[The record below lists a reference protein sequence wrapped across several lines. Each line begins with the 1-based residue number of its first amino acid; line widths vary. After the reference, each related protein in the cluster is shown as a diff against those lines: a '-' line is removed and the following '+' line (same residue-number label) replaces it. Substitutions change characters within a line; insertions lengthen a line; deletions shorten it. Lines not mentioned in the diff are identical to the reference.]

1 MYKFGNGLTY
11 ERKES
16 MYILSDTEEILV
28 LIVGLSLVIGLL
40 IKSYRDYK
48 SMTNEYNIKMRK
60 KEKDEKYVKN
70 LIKEINAKN
79 ELLKKTAEL
88 KKKKKSNK

>member
-1 MYKFGNGLTY
+1 
-11 ERKES
+11 

-60 KEKDEKYVKN
+60 KENDEKYVKN
-70 LIKEINAKN
+70 LIKKN
-79 ELLKKTAEL
+79 
-88 KKKKKSNK
+88 KSK

>member
-1 MYKFGNGLTY
+1 
-11 ERKES
+11 

-88 KKKKKSNK
+88 IKKNKSK

>member
-1 MYKFGNGLTY
+1 
-11 ERKES
+11 

-79 ELLKKTAEL
+79 ELLKKTSEL
-88 KKKKKSNK
+88 IKKNKSNK

>member
-1 MYKFGNGLTY
+1 
-11 ERKES
+11 

-48 SMTNEYNIKMRK
+48 SMTNEYNTKMRK

-88 KKKKKSNK
+88 IKKNKSNK

>member
-1 MYKFGNGLTY
+1 
-11 ERKES
+11 

-28 LIVGLSLVIGLL
+28 IIVGLSLVIGLL

-88 KKKKKSNK
+88 IKKNKSNK

>member
-1 MYKFGNGLTY
+1 
-11 ERKES
+11 

-60 KEKDEKYVKN
+60 KENDEKYVKN
-70 LIKEINAKN
+70 LIEEINAKN

-88 KKKKKSNK
+88 IKKNKSK